1 LCESQKSVAWLL
13 ACKPGRKPYRKTE
26 QSNIAS
32 KMSIWIHTLNVCLV
46 WNDDSRS
53 LGEIPEAIDEEVHLG
68 VLYTRISHRGNG
80 YRRKHHKC
88 FNINPWRNH
97 NTPLSRNM
105 LVSQRNSPWQR
116 HLHPIRSVGVFVVV
130 EHTLAVAG
138 MGTLRLTRILQI
150 LVP

>member
-1 LCESQKSVAWLL
+1 
-13 ACKPGRKPYRKTE
+13 
-26 QSNIAS
+26 
-32 KMSIWIHTLNVCLV
+32 
-46 WNDDSRS
+46 
-53 LGEIPEAIDEEVHLG
+53 
-68 VLYTRISHRGNG
+68 
-80 YRRKHHKC
+80 
-88 FNINPWRNH
+88 
-97 NTPLSRNM
+97 M